1 MSRPKRLQRAPTV
14 EQLQRELDRVRRQ
27 KRFRKSVCRTIAALA
42 LIGAAAA
49 AMAVLTP
56 VLRVHGTSMNPT
68 LQEGDVLVALRW
80 LPCTAGDIA
89 AFSFED
95 RVLVKR
101 IAAGA
106 GDVVDIQQDGAV
118 VVNGQKRNE
127 SYVREQNP
135 GTMDIDLPCQVPT
148 DCWFVLGD
156 NRAVSIDSRSSA
168 VGCLSQEQMI
178 GKIVLRIWPPERFGL
193 LIGDADVWEE

>member
-1 MSRPKRLQRAPTV
+1 MSRPKRLRRAPTV
-14 EQLQRELDRVRRQ
+14 EQLQSELDRVRRQ

-56 VLRVHGTSMNPT
+56 VLKVHGTSMNPT
-68 LQEGDVLVALRW
+68 LQEGDVLVALRG
-80 LPCTAGDIA
+80 LPCAAGDIA

-106 GDVVDIQQDGAV
+106 GDEVDIQEDGTV
-118 VVNGQKRNE
+118 VVNGQKRSE

-135 GTMDIDLPCQVPT
+135 GTLDIDLPCRVPT

-193 LIGDADVWEE
+193 LIGDTHVREE

>member
-14 EQLQRELDRVRRQ
+14 EQLQSELDRVRRQ

-49 AMAVLTP
+49 AMALLTP
-56 VLRVHGTSMNPT
+56 VLKVHGTSMAPT
-68 LQEGDVLVALRW
+68 LQEGDVLVALRGF
-80 LPCTAGDIA
+80 PCAAGDIA

-106 GDVVDIQQDGAV
+106 GDVVDIQEDGAV
-118 VVNGQKRNE
+118 VVNGQKRSE

-135 GTMDIDLPCQVPT
+135 GTLDIDLPCRVPT

-156 NRAVSIDSRSSA
+156 NRAVSIDSRSTA

-193 LIGDADVWEE
+193 LIGDADVREE

>member
-68 LQEGDVLVALRW
+68 LQEGDVLVALRG
-80 LPCTAGDIA
+80 LPCAAGDIA

-106 GDVVDIQQDGAV
+106 GDAVDIQEDGTV

-193 LIGDADVWEE
+193 LLGDADVREE